1 MPEQLYSENYRI
13 NPIPFD
19 ASDDRIQF
27 YCSFFS
33 LWLPG
38 FVGRSAG
45 GVHAVYSLVL
55 RGKYHVQY
63 PDCRYTVP
71 EHHFTIN
78 RISRP
83 YLRAVTAGNSPLVR
97 KSFMIHRNA
106 FHDMLVSRLFPAG
119 HTLIPLP
126 DPGKI
131 EGIMDAVHAQLED
144 PDAADEGILGG
155 LFFRLLHELHA
166 CGKADTHSD
175 ALNHALSFIARN
187 LADPALSRERI
198 ASECAV
204 SVRTLSRLF
213 REELDNQPGEY
224 IIRARLE
231 RVRDML
237 ALPGFSI
244 KEIAELCGFRSA
256 GFLARQF
263 RERYAM
269 TPREYRDRSRFPR

>member
-1 MPEQLYSENYRI
+1 MNLYTEHYHI

-19 ASDDRIQF
+19 PGDDRIQF
-27 YCSFFS
+27 RCSFHS
-33 LWLPG
+33 RWLPG
-38 FVGRSAG
+38 FVGKSAG
-45 GVHAVYSLVL
+45 GVHAIYSLVL
-55 RGKYHVQY
+55 QGKYHLQY

-71 EHHFTIN
+71 EHHFT
-78 RISRP
+78 
-83 YLRAVTAGNSPLVR
+83 
-97 KSFMIHRNA
+97 KSFMIHRNT

-131 EGIMDAVHAQLED
+131 EGIMDAVHAHLED
-144 PDAADEGILGG
+144 PDAVDEGILAG

-166 CGKADTHSD
+166 CGKAGTHPE
-175 ALNHALSFIARN
+175 ALNHALSYIARN

-213 REELDNQPGEY
+213 REELDTQPGEY

-237 ALPGFSI
+237 ALPGLSI

-269 TPREYRDRSRFPR
+269 TPREYRTAAPRHGLNKD